1 MPTLQ
6 DTSMKDQYESHEI
19 EIRLSDI
26 IQFLRISRR
35 RALIGA
41 LLGLG
46 LGIAYAFSKPNLYTS
61 EVTVMPEIAAKS
73 GGSLSGLGSIA
84 GLAGISLDN
93 VSGTDAVRPDLYP
106 RVLQSVPFA
115 LDLLKR
121 PVYVKKTKATVSLRQ
136 FMEANAS
143 GGLLKSFSG
152 LFSGGSNG
160 QDISDPANFS
170 KAIQL
175 TKEDS
180 ELVKKLTTDVSGV
193 YDKKTGVLTI
203 TVTQEDPVVAATV
216 ARLSLEYLTNYVT
229 AYRTEKARGQ
239 VAFLNRQVGEA
250 KKRYQAAEL
259 ALSAYRDQNRSLYLN
274 TAKIDE
280 QRLQADY
287 LLTQSVYND
296 LSKQLEQS
304 RIKVQEETP
313 VFKVLEPATI
323 PLLKSGPKR
332 TVMMLVGL
340 VLGALAGVSV
350 SLIYYL
356 RSRKLRATL

>member
-1 MPTLQ
+1 
-6 DTSMKDQYESHEI
+6 MKDKAQSQEI
-19 EIRLSDI
+19 EIQLSDI
-26 IQFLRISRR
+26 IRFLRLSRR
-35 RALIGA
+35 RAIIGA
-41 LLGLG
+41 IIGLV

-61 EVTVMPEIAAKS
+61 EVTVMPEIVSKTA
-73 GGSLSGLGSIA
+73 GSLSGLGSIA

-93 VSGTDAVRPDLYP
+93 MSGTDAVRPDLYP

-121 PVYVKKTKATVSLRQ
+121 PVYVKKTKATVSLRE
-136 FMEANAS
+136 FMKMESS
-143 GGLLKSFSG
+143 GEGLSG
-152 LFSGGSNG
+152 FFGFLSNG
-160 QDISDPANFS
+160 GKKPEDASDPTNFS

-175 TKEDS
+175 TKEDN
-180 ELVKKLTTDVSGV
+180 ELVKQLTSGV
-193 YDKKTGVLTI
+193 VGTYDKKTGVLTI
-203 TVTQEDPVVAATV
+203 SVTQEDPVVAATV

-239 VAFLNRQVGEA
+239 VAFLNRQVNEA

-332 TVMMLVGL
+332 TIMMLVGL
-340 VLGALAGVSV
+340 VLGALAGVAI

-356 RSRKLRATL
+356 RSHKLQATL